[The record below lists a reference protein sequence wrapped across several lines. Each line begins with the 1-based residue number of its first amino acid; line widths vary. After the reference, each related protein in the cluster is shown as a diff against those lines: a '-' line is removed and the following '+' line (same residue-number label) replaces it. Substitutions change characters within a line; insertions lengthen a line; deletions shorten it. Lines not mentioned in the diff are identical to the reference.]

1 MIVLTLTLIGGVIT
15 VVGVLVTR
23 MPDTFARTGAPQLP
37 ETLSLPEGVTAG
49 AVTFGTGWIA
59 VVGRTADGA
68 ERILIYAP
76 DGRLRQEMP
85 LTPTP

>member
-15 VVGVLVTR
+15 VVAVLVTR
-23 MPDTFARTGAPQLP
+23 IPETSAGTSRPALP
-37 ETLSLPEGVTAG
+37 ETLVLPKGVTAR

-59 VVGRTADGA
+59 VVGQGDGG

-76 DGRLRQEMP
+76 HGKLVQDVPLMP
-85 LTPTP
+85 AP